1 MMSIYHK
8 DKCSRKE
15 AIDFKTKVK
24 EFLKENNIHY
34 ESIRALR
41 GYDGEVRIYTGET
54 LRLRLKMGRRL
65 VAFKNPDG
73 SYEGCLDDAINELN
87 SGGAIMGDT
96 Q

>member
-34 ESIRALR
+34 ESIR
-41 GYDGEVRIYTGET
+41 
-54 LRLRLKMGRRL
+54 
-65 VAFKNPDG
+65 FKG
-73 SYEGCLDDAINELN
+73 L
-87 SGGAIMGDT
+87 
-96 Q
+96 